1 MATLSITVP
10 DAQVPRVQE
19 AIGDAMG
26 LRNAQG
32 TARVATTAEVQ
43 AFIADHIKQRVHA
56 YEAQKAANAAAAA
69 VTDITAS

>member
-19 AIGDAMG
+19 AIGDALQ

-43 AFIADHIKQRVHA
+43 GWIAKRLTEMVHG
-56 YEAQKAANAAAAA
+56 YEANKAANTAAAA